1 MRVAMMFSFKV
12 EYKNIYSAVFERFS
26 IIAEIN
32 AKIIEMKINFKDVNP
47 KALISALVMNIPNT
61 AVVNAITMPTKKIQ

>member
-32 AKIIEMKINFKDVNP
+32 AKIIEIEINFKDVNP
-47 KALISALVMNIPNT
+47 KVLISALVMNIPNT